1 MNMVAFWNIAPR
13 SLFISSPWWWK
24 AVSIS
29 ETSVYYIYE
38 TTYDKVSQD
47 FILENI
53 KCPHS
58 SQKIP
63 DWILVIIWLTSR
75 RKCKSVRRCGRNNK
89 GFRFIRAA
97 PVKLNDSIQTSVITG
112 QLDFGVNR
120 GSECVLSLQTFTL
133 YLAKHTYALYKSF
146 PSASQIGYPD
156 LFRLQ
161 TLSSLLKSHLPF
173 GLHSVF
179 NNASTY
185 LLLRWDFKEIL

>member
-63 DWILVIIWLTSR
+63 DWIHRDHLTYIQKKMQISSR
-75 RKCKSVRRCGRNNK
+75 YGHNNK
-89 GFRFIRAA
+89 GLRFIRAA
-97 PVKLNDSIQTSVITG
+97 PVKLNDSI
-112 QLDFGVNR
+112 
-120 GSECVLSLQTFTL
+120 
-133 YLAKHTYALYKSF
+133 
-146 PSASQIGYPD
+146 
-156 LFRLQ
+156 
-161 TLSSLLKSHLPF
+161 
-173 GLHSVF
+173 
-179 NNASTY
+179 
-185 LLLRWDFKEIL
+185 